1 MLSNMGNKFAEFP
14 IVVVGV
20 FNEWI
25 LKDIKSWV
33 ETEHEC
39 GGNDPSF
46 VYLYSKP
53 IEIIHER
60 KEAIDILCRAW
71 GKLDIKP
78 HITLTQANN
87 YNLDI
92 KQLFSSKLSA
102 ERLHYLLHSGF
113 YPLDFS
119 IDTYEFFTG
128 KRDFDLTQ
136 HIKLDWEPDP
146 LIGIFILAKNEVG

>member
-1 MLSNMGNKFAEFP
+1 MITHMDGKFIEFP
-14 IVVVGV
+14 MVVIGV

-25 LKDIKSWV
+25 LRDIKSWI

-39 GGNDPSF
+39 GGNEPSF
-46 VYLYSKP
+46 VYMFSKP
-53 IEIIHER
+53 IEVVHER
-60 KEAIDILCRAW
+60 KDVIETLCRAW

-78 HITLTQANN
+78 HVTLKQAND

-102 ERLHYLLHSGF
+102 ERLYYLLQSGF
-113 YPLDFS
+113 YPMDFS

-128 KRDFDLTQ
+128 SRDFVLSE